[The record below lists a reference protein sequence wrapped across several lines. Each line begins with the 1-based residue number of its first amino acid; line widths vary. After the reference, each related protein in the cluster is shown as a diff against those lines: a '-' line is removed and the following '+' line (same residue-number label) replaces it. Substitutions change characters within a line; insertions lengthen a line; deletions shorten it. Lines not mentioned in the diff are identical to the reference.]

1 MKKSGE
7 DVKVDFHG
15 HQDRGLGVINA
26 ITAALYGADRVHGTA
41 LGIGERVGN
50 APLDQILVN
59 MKLLGLIDNDLSRLA
74 DYVRT
79 VSEAVAH
86 RPSEQGD
93 RLRVAGA
100 VVPGTVAETTKGVR
114 FEITDGKKTI
124 PIVHQGDTPGL
135 FKDGAPVVCEGRWS
149 RGAAFDSDRILIKHG
164 NEYKP
169 PKVDTTGP
177 RS

>member
-1 MKKSGE
+1 VTVTDTAPPALPPPPSTPARSRRKRRAIIAAT
-7 DVKVDFHG
+7 VC
-15 HQDRGLGVINA
+15 GLA
-26 ITAALYGADRVHGTA
+26 IVAIIVLVVALSQNV
-41 LGIGERVGN
+41 VFF
-50 APLDQILVN
+50 
-59 MKLLGLIDNDLSRLA
+59 
-74 DYVRT
+74 RT

-86 RPSEQGD
+86 RPTEQGD

-100 VVPGTVAETTKGVR
+100 VVPGTIAETSKGVR

-124 PIVHQGDTPGL
+124 PIVQQGDAPDL
-135 FKDGAPVVCEGRWS
+135 FKSGAPVVCEGRWS
-149 RGAAFDSDRILIKHG
+149 KGAAFDSDRILIKHG